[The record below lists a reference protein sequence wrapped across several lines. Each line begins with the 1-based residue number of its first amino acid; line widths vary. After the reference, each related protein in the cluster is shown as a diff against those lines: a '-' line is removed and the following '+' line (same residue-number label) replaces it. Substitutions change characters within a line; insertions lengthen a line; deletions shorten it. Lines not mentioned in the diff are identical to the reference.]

1 MSRRRRG
8 LLAFVFALGASIPGA
23 SVRAGA
29 ETAWVRGEV
38 RLNLRAE
45 PGNEQ
50 RILGTVAVGEAVE
63 VLDRGPVY
71 ARVRSAGGLEG
82 WLPNSRLDDTAPAS
96 ARLGEAE
103 QQAAELRERLAAT
116 GAEVQEL
123 RDARQALETERE
135 QQAARAQQERE
146 AAAQRDALRW
156 PDWVAGASLFAAGM
170 ALGAL
175 LRGVSGQNRRS
186 RIRL

>member
-1 MSRRRRG
+1 MSRRRG
-8 LLAFVFALGASIPGA
+8 GWLTLAFALGASALGA
-23 SVRAGA
+23 TGQAGA

-45 PGNEQ
+45 PGSEQ
-50 RILGTVAVGEAVE
+50 RILGTVGVGEAVE
-63 VLDRGPVY
+63 VLERDPVY
-71 ARVRSAGGLEG
+71 ARVRSAGGVEG
-82 WLPNSRLDDTAPAS
+82 WLPTSRLDDTAPAS
-96 ARLGEAE
+96 ARLGEVE
-103 QQAAELRERLAAT
+103 QQTTELRERLAAA
-116 GAEVQEL
+116 GAEIQEL
-123 RDARQALETERE
+123 RAARQALETERE
-135 QQAARAQQERE
+135 EQAARQQRERE
-146 AAAQRDALRW
+146 AAARRDALRW